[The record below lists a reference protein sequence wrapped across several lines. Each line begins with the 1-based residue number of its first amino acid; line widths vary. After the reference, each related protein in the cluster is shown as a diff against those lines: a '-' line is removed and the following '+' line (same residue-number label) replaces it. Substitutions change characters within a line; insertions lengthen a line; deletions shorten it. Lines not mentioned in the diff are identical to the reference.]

1 MNAVDFV
8 FTASAVTQTKT
19 VPSPGI
25 VEAIQVDGPSG
36 AVTVAVKAIAGGVTQ
51 TLYSKGTPVEGCFYV
66 RTRMQT
72 IAGADNSGAGEF
84 TNFIIPPNGV
94 LQVTASGT
102 WTGNIRVILR

>member
-8 FTASAVTQTKT
+8 FTASAVTQIKT
-19 VPSPGI
+19 SPTQGI
-25 VEAIQVDGPSG
+25 VEAVLIDAPSG
-36 AVTVAVKAIAGGVTQ
+36 AVTITVNAISGGVTQ
-51 TLYSKGTPVEGCFYV
+51 AIYAKATPVEGCFYV

-72 IAGADNSGAGEF
+72 NAGADNSGAGEF
-84 TNFIIPPNGV
+84 TNFIIPPNGL